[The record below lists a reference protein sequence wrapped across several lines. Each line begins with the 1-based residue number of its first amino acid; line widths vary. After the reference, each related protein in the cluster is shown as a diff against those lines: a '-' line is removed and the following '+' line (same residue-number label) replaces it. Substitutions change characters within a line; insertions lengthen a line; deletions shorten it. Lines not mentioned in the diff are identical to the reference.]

1 MLKLLEKTCDEKM
14 VSLNFDNYKIN
25 IFQTKFKTSF
35 ERNEYTAGA
44 STNLWFKVI
53 PSSSQQRSS
62 SKHQGPKS
70 STQQDGLQNDV
81 KTTTIHMNH
90 MLENDETDDNDVN
103 VDLLNEYL
111 LSILQKFIQNNTVK
125 IEKLIDMN
133 LELCVQA
140 TSGNS
145 VLRILYTWETLFLNI
160 ELNLFFSS
168 QYFDDVLKAK
178 QVAKSN
184 DEKISVKN
192 LYYISL
198 FLFKELINRS

>member
-1 MLKLLEKTCDEKM
+1 M

-25 IFQTKFKTSF
+25 IFQTKFKTSL
-35 ERNEYTAGA
+35 ERNEYTTG
-44 STNLWFKVI
+44 TNLWFKVI
-53 PSSSQQRSS
+53 PSSSQQRSN
-62 SKHQGPKS
+62 KHQRPKS
-70 STQQDGLQNDV
+70 TTQQDGVENDV
-81 KTTTIHMNH
+81 KTTTINMNH
-90 MLENDETDDNDVN
+90 MLENGDMDDDDVN
-103 VDLLNEYL
+103 DDLLNEYL
-111 LSILQKFIQNNTVK
+111 LSVLQKFIQNNTVK

-133 LELCVQA
+133 LELCVQT

-160 ELNLFFSS
+160 ELNLFFAS

-192 LYYISL
+192 LI
-198 FLFKELINRS
+198 

>member
-1 MLKLLEKTCDEKM
+1 MI
-14 VSLNFDNYKIN
+14 SLNFDNYKIN

-35 ERNEYTAGA
+35 ERNEYMAGA

-53 PSSSQQRSS
+53 SSSSQQRS

-70 STQQDGLQNDV
+70 STQQDGVENDV
-81 KTTTIHMNH
+81 KTIHMNH
-90 MLENDETDDNDVN
+90 MLENGETEDDDVN
-103 VDLLNEYL
+103 DDLLNEYL
-111 LSILQKFIQNNTVK
+111 LSVLQKFIQNNTVK

-178 QVAKSN
+178 KVAKSN

-192 LYYISL
+192 LHYIS
-198 FLFKELINRS
+198 